1 MSTPSHVM
9 VCGPLE
15 PFAQGFSAH
24 LSRLGYTPISA
35 AVQLQLMAH
44 LSRWLAAMRLDAS
57 TLTPTTVGKFFVTRR
72 NAGYTTYRSV
82 KALSPLLGY
91 LLGLGVTPP
100 APPAVLTPVEELLE
114 RYRSYLTCDRGT
126 TRTTARGYVDMV
138 RPFLAGRVMPDGA
151 LDLRGL
157 APSDVTGFVLA
168 QCPQRSPGSAK
179 LLVTALRSLLRFLH
193 VEAMLPRPL
202 SDAVPSVAG
211 WKLAGLPR
219 ALDAGQTGRLLA
231 SCNRSSIGSRDF
243 AVLTLLVRL
252 GLRAGEVG
260 GLQLDDIDWRHGEIT
275 VRSKGNR
282 RERLPLPVDVGRALV
297 AYLRSG
303 RAASMDGCR
312 RLFLSARAPLRG
324 LTSSAVSNIVSRAAS
339 RAGLPEITAHRL
351 RHTAAT
357 RLLEAGAPLS
367 EVGQLLRHRRLLTT
381 AIYAKVNR
389 EALRTVARSLPGGA
403 V

>member
-1 MSTPSHVM
+1 MSNPSRVK

-15 PFAQGFSAH
+15 AFAHGFGIY
-24 LSRLGYTPISA
+24 LSRLGYRPISTA
-35 AVQLQLMAH
+35 FQLQLMAH
-44 LSRWLAAMRLDAS
+44 LSRWLAVVGLDAS
-57 TLTPTTVGKFFVTRR
+57 ALTPTTVEKFFVTRR
-72 NAGYTTYRSV
+72 SAGYTNYCSV

-91 LLGLGVTPP
+91 LSALGATPP

-114 RYRSYLTCDRGT
+114 RYRNYLTRDRGIN
-126 TRTTARGYVDMV
+126 RSTARGYVDMV
-138 RPFLAGRVMPDGA
+138 RPFLAVQATPD
-151 LDLRGL
+151 LDLQGL
-157 APSDVTGFVLA
+157 TPGDVTGFVLA
-168 QCPQRSPGSAK
+168 QCPQRSCGSAK

-193 VEAMLPRPL
+193 GDGALPRPL

-211 WKLAGLPR
+211 WKLAGLPK
-219 ALDAGQTGRLLA
+219 ALDAGQMRRLLA
-231 SCNRSSIGSRDF
+231 SCSRSPIGSRDF

-252 GLRAGEVG
+252 GLRAGEVA
-260 GLQLDDIDWRHGEIT
+260 GLQLGDIDWRHGEIT
-275 VRSKGNR
+275 IRGKGNR
-282 RERLPLPVDVGRALV
+282 RERLPLPVDVGQALV

-303 RAASMDGCR
+303 RPTPMDGCR
-312 RLFLSARAPLRG
+312 RLFLSAHAPLRG
-324 LTSSAVSNIVSRAAS
+324 LTSSAVSGIVSSAAS

-367 EVGQLLRHRRLLTT
+367 EVGQLLRHRRPLTT

-389 EALRTVARSLPGGA
+389 DALRTVARSWPGGA

>member
-1 MSTPSHVM
+1 MSSPSHVM

-15 PFAQGFSAH
+15 PFAQGFNTH

-44 LSRWLAAMRLDAS
+44 LSRWLAALRLDAS
-57 TLTPTTVGKFFVTRR
+57 GLTPTIVEKFFVARR
-72 NAGYTTYRSV
+72 SAGYTNYRSV
-82 KALSPLLGY
+82 KALSPLIGY
-91 LLGLGVTPP
+91 LLGLGVTLP

-114 RYRSYLTCDRGT
+114 RYRSYLTRDRGT

-138 RPFLAGRVMPDGA
+138 RPFLADQAKPDRKF
-151 LDLRGL
+151 DLQGL
-157 APSDVTGFVLA
+157 THGDVTGFVLA
-168 QCPQRSPGSAK
+168 QCPQRSRGSAK

-193 VEAMLPRPL
+193 VDGMLAHPL

-211 WKLAGLPR
+211 WRLAGLPR
-219 ALDAGQTGRLLA
+219 ALDADQVRRLLA
-231 SCNRSSIGSRDF
+231 SCSRSPTGSRDF

-252 GLRAGEVG
+252 GLRAGEVA
-260 GLQLDDIDWRHGEIT
+260 GLQLGDIDWRHGEIT
-275 VRSKGNR
+275 VQGKGNR
-282 RERLPLPVDVGRALV
+282 RERLPLPVDIGQALV
-297 AYLRSG
+297 AYLCSG
-303 RAASMDGCR
+303 RPASMDGCR
-312 RLFLSARAPLRG
+312 HLFLSARAPLRG
-324 LTSSAVSNIVSRAAS
+324 LTSGAVSLIVSRAAS

-367 EVGQLLRHRRLLTT
+367 EIGQLLRHRRQLTT

-389 EALRTVARSLPGGA
+389 EALRTVARSWPGGA